1 MPYPPVRQHL
11 TRRLPTRHFL
21 KGRTLAFITIL
32 ALCSIPFFVHNFIKA
47 KTRGSQSNSPPAKL
61 ARLSETVSIH
71 AAGRGNPTI
80 NLSDGHDLLTSY
92 LGPDE
97 LRQALERNLA
107 EPLSLASADFDEDG
121 VPDLISGYAYNGRGI
136 ITLLRG
142 NVDSIYPNAPE
153 AKERK
158 ANGTFTDA
166 PFLSPAQVFSAP
178 VAADFVGAGDF
189 DSDSHWDVVVA
200 SRTHNALYLLS
211 GDGHG
216 GFQPAKE
223 IPLRGVV
230 TAMTTGE
237 INRADG
243 LRDVVVGVTTERG
256 AEALVFEGPEGAL
269 KAQAEVLQMPAA
281 VTALALGQL

>member
-142 NVDSIYPNAPE
+142 NVDSIYQNAPE

-178 VAADFVGAGDF
+178 ILIVIVIGTWWSRPEPITRSISSPAMVTADFNQQKRFRCGA
-189 DSDSHWDVVVA
+189 
-200 SRTHNALYLLS
+200 
-211 GDGHG
+211 
-216 GFQPAKE
+216 
-223 IPLRGVV
+223 
-230 TAMTTGE
+230 
-237 INRADG
+237 
-243 LRDVVVGVTTERG
+243 
-256 AEALVFEGPEGAL
+256 
-269 KAQAEVLQMPAA
+269 
-281 VTALALGQL
+281 

>member
-1 MPYPPVRQHL
+1 MPYPPVRRQHL
-11 TRRLPTRHFL
+11 TRRLPSRRIL
-21 KGRTLAFITIL
+21 KARTIALITIL
-32 ALCSIPFFVHNFIKA
+32 ALCSIPFLARAFAKA
-47 KTRGSQSNSPPAKL
+47 KSNSTQHGKPQPAKL

-71 AAGRGNPTI
+71 PAGRGNPTI

-92 LGPDE
+92 VGPDE
-97 LRQALERNLA
+97 LRQALEENQA
-107 EPLSLASADFDEDG
+107 EPISLASADFDEDG

-189 DSDSHWDVVVA
+189 DGDRHWDVGGA
-200 SRTHNALYLLS
+200 ARSHNALCLL
-211 GDGHG
+211 
-216 GFQPAKE
+216 
-223 IPLRGVV
+223 L
-230 TAMTTGE
+230 
-237 INRADG
+237 
-243 LRDVVVGVTTERG
+243 
-256 AEALVFEGPEGAL
+256 
-269 KAQAEVLQMPAA
+269 
-281 VTALALGQL
+281 

>member
-32 ALCSIPFFVHNFIKA
+32 ALCSIPFFVHTFTKG
-47 KTRGSQSNSPPAKL
+47 KTRGSQPNFQPGKL
-61 ARLSETVSIH
+61 ARLSETISIH

-92 LGPDE
+92 VGPDE

-142 NVDSIYPNAPE
+142 NVDSICPNAPE
-153 AKERK
+153 AQERR
-158 ANGTFTDA
+158 ARRIHRRA
-166 PFLSPAQVFSAP
+166 VSLA
-178 VAADFVGAGDF
+178 GAG
-189 DSDSHWDVVVA
+189 VQC
-200 SRTHNALYLLS
+200 S
-211 GDGHG
+211 GCG
-216 GFQPAKE
+216 GLCWGGRF
-223 IPLRGVV
+223 
-230 TAMTTGE
+230 
-237 INRADG
+237 
-243 LRDVVVGVTTERG
+243 
-256 AEALVFEGPEGAL
+256 
-269 KAQAEVLQMPAA
+269 
-281 VTALALGQL
+281 